1 MSKRKKPSEAE
12 RSGGHRTA
20 GEQGFT
26 LIETLIASLVLLF
39 GLVSIAS
46 LLGYAAATSYENK
59 MDELATSL
67 AVQKMEQLRGQS
79 ASTLAD
85 GGCSLDSS
93 GYIDF
98 SQSAV
103 SGYGQT
109 VANFNRTTF
118 DLRWNVNTSSGL
130 RKIVVAAR
138 RVNGGNKR
146 LLTNVLK
153 PVNVQCLKQP

>member
-1 MSKRKKPSEAE
+1 MM
-12 RSGGHRTA
+12 
-20 GEQGFT
+20 
-26 LIETLIASLVLLF
+26 ILLF
-39 GLVSIAS
+39 GLVSLAS
-46 LLGYAAATSYENK
+46 LLGYAVATGYENK
-59 MDELATSL
+59 TDELATAL
-67 AVQKMEQLRGQS
+67 AVQQMEKLRGQD

-85 GGCSLDSS
+85 GGCALDSS
-93 GYIDF
+93 GNIDF

-103 SGYGQT
+103 SGYNQSIT
-109 VANFNRTTF
+109 NFNGMTF

-153 PVNVQCLKQP
+153 PVNLRCLKQP